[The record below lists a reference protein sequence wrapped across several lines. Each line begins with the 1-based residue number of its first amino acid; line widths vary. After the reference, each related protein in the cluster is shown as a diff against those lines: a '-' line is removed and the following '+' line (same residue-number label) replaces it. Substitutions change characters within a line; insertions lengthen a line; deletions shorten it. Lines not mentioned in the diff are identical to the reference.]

1 MIDFGSFFADYGGE
15 TADEVQQRT
24 VNTLQE
30 ILNETNKHNV
40 VVVSHGDV
48 LSLFTHTCLPLAE
61 ASEMKFT
68 NCCILKFDYED
79 GAFTLNQYIIR
90 HKQRKARLTRIEKL
104 GISAYSIQ
112 STTANITF
120 IV

>member
-40 VVVSHGDV
+40 VVVSHGMFYRY
-48 LSLFTHTCLPLAE
+48 L
-61 ASEMKFT
+61 
-68 NCCILKFDYED
+68 
-79 GAFTLNQYIIR
+79 
-90 HKQRKARLTRIEKL
+90 RIH
-104 GISAYSIQ
+104 AYH
-112 STTANITF
+112 
-120 IV
+120 